1 MCVALVLGLG
11 CHDQAKPTEPPIA
24 SADAAVAPV
33 AVNAVASAD
42 ATVAAV
48 APAPVPGPAAPA
60 DAAVA
65 AIGSSATSSIGASS
79 GSGVEMIDSAKL
91 IFRVVACGGD
101 GPLPDAMSHGD
112 AALAAKLQKIV
123 DAHCAALKP
132 YMDKFRAEYFDTA
145 RKWFVAHEPK
155 DLPTTVVYPFGGG
168 DVVSALV
175 AFPDATEITTMS
187 LELAGDPRH
196 LTDLSPADLE
206 KSLHAFR
213 VEIGALIWVGSNS
226 SINLSDQQRN
236 AIPAQLSSHL
246 LGLATG
252 GYEPTSVRYF
262 VLADDGAIHY
272 LDQSELDADTK
283 NGKSLRGNWKSPAF
297 AQSFAN
303 VEVRYRKIGET
314 TERVH
319 RHIAWNLANDNLV
332 AHPEVLKHLEAK
344 GKVSICVKGASYLLW
359 LGDFSTI
366 RKYLLDHLVWMV
378 SDSTGIPPNLATGMH
393 QEAFGTFDA
402 PIIDKVEGR
411 REDFASRKLWA
422 ATKQPM
428 PFRFGY
434 LDKHNHKHVMITTPA
449 AAPATP

>member
-1 MCVALVLGLG
+1 
-11 CHDQAKPTEPPIA
+11 
-24 SADAAVAPV
+24 
-33 AVNAVASAD
+33 VNF
-42 ATVAAV
+42 
-48 APAPVPGPAAPA
+48 
-60 DAAVA
+60 
-65 AIGSSATSSIGASS
+65 
-79 GSGVEMIDSAKL
+79 IDDGKL
-91 IFRVVACGGD
+91 LYRVVACGGGE
-101 GPLPDAMSHGD
+101 GPLPDSITHGD
-112 AALAAKLQKIV
+112 ADRAAKLQVIV
-123 DAHCAALKP
+123 DKHCAALKP
-132 YMDKFRAEYFDTA
+132 YMDKFRAEYFETA
-145 RKWFVAHEPK
+145 RAWFVAHEPK

-175 AFPDATEITTMS
+175 AFPDATEITTLS

-196 LTDLSPADLE
+196 LGTLSPADLE

-252 GYEPTSVRYF
+252 GYELVGLRYF
-262 VLADDGAIHY
+262 SLDDKGAIHY
-272 LDQSELDADTK
+272 LEQADLDADTK

-303 VEVRYRKIGET
+303 VEVRYRKPGET

-319 RHIAWNLANDNLV
+319 RHIAWNLGNDYV
-332 AHPEVLKHLEAK
+332 AAHPEVLRHLEAK
-344 GKVSICVKGASYLLW
+344 GKVSVCVKGASYLLW
-359 LGDFSTI
+359 LGDFSTV
-366 RKYLLDHLVWMV
+366 RQYLLDHLAWMV
-378 SDSTGIPPNLATGMH
+378 SDSTGIPPNLATGMQ

-411 REDFASRKLWA
+411 REDLASRKLWH

-434 LDKHNHKHVMITTPA
+434 LDKHNHKHVMITKPAGTPA
-449 AAPATP
+449 PAAP